1 LTQAE
6 TPATLTQPEPTPPRP
21 QARRRIPTSA
31 WICALAAF
39 LVATCWS
46 LIVPLF
52 QVPDEPGHIG
62 YAQYVAEAGKPPSGS
77 GNLHPFS
84 QEERRLLNA
93 LRWKLVIRRPE
104 NRPPATASTQENLDR
119 LEDAPG
125 DRLGEG
131 GYTTITNNPP
141 LYYAVAG
148 GAYRL
153 SPSTSLADRIH
164 VMRLVSALLAA
175 ITVLLTFLFLREL
188 LPAAPWAWTVGA
200 LAVAFQPMFGFI
212 SGGVNSDDLL
222 YTASAGVFLGLAA
235 SFRRGLTP
243 GWGLW
248 IGACA
253 AVGVLA
259 KINMV
264 GLLPGIL
271 VGLIF
276 LVRGADRT
284 ARRDAVRGA
293 LAAAAVVAGAV
304 LVYVALNSTVWDRG
318 LFFGASGQ
326 SFGGGAGSRGL
337 PDVTDEPLG
346 SIAGALNY
354 AWQFYLPR
362 LPFMDPQ
369 FVYYPLREIWFKGFI
384 GSFGWLEFGFAS
396 WVYDLALGIMLA
408 VGALAGRELLV
419 NRNKIRERL
428 PELAVYA
435 ILMVGLLI
443 LVNGNGYVARIDG
456 EGGFEQARYLFPL
469 LPLYAAVVALAA
481 RAAGRRY
488 GPALGVLLIS
498 VAIAHTAVAMLLALT
513 RYYG

>member
-1 LTQAE
+1 LTRTGAHP
-6 TPATLTQPEPTPPRP
+6 TKARSRLGIPAG
-21 QARRRIPTSA
+21 A

-52 QVPDEPGHIG
+52 QVPDEPGHVG
-62 YAQYVAEAGKPPSGS
+62 YAQYVAEAGKPPTGS
-77 GNLHPFS
+77 GDRHPFS
-84 QEERRLLNA
+84 QEERRLLDA
-93 LRWKLVIRRPE
+93 LRWKLVIRRAD
-104 NRPPATASTQENLDR
+104 NRPPATASTRQKLDR

-141 LYYAVAG
+141 LYYAVAA

-175 ITVLLTFLFLREL
+175 ITVLFTFLFLREL

-212 SGGVNSDDLL
+212 SAGVNSDDLL

-248 IGACA
+248 IGASTA
-253 AVGVLA
+253 IGVLA

-264 GLLPGIL
+264 GLLPGIAAGL
-271 VGLIF
+271 VF

-284 ARRDAVRGA
+284 ARRDAARGA
-293 LAAAAVVAGAV
+293 LAAAAVAVGAV

-318 LFFGASGQ
+318 LFFGASGHPL
-326 SFGGGAGSRGL
+326 GGGEGSQGL
-337 PDVTDEPLG
+337 ADITDEPSG
-346 SIAGALNY
+346 SIGGALNY

-362 LPFMDPQ
+362 LPFIDPQ
-369 FVYYPLREIWFKGFI
+369 FVYYPLREIWLNGFI
-384 GSFGWLEFGFAS
+384 GIFGWLEFGFAP
-396 WVYDLALGIMLA
+396 WVYDLALGIVLA
-408 VGALAGRELLV
+408 IVALAGRELIV
-419 NRNKIRERL
+419 HRKRVRGRL
-428 PELAVYA
+428 PELIAYA
-435 ILMVGLLI
+435 TLTVGLLI
-443 LVNGNGYVARIDG
+443 LVNGNGYVARING

-469 LPLYAAVVALAA
+469 LPLYAAIVALAA
-481 RAAGRRY
+481 RGAGRRY
-488 GPALGVLLIS
+488 GPAVGVLLIS
-498 VAIAHTAVAMLLALT
+498 VAIAHSAVAILLALT